1 MGTIQQ
7 YATTLRDVGHDISLK
22 MGYDLRQADLPVR
35 ALFTVTCMLIGG
47 VVRVMFNKG
56 VATDAE
62 LNTVFTNIRNATYP
76 TLPAV
81 APPVGE
87 DGTVPAPPDLG
98 Q

>member
-1 MGTIQQ
+1 MATIKQ
-7 YATTLRDVGHDISLK
+7 YATTLRDVGNDISLK

-35 ALFTVTCMLIGG
+35 ALFTTVCVLVGG
-47 VVRVMFNKG
+47 VLRVLFTKG

-62 LNTVFTNIRNATYP
+62 MNTIFTNIRNADYP
-76 TLPAV
+76 QLPAT
-81 APPVGE
+81 PPTVGE